1 MKLVSFGPRGA
12 ELPGVLVGHDLVLPL
27 PPLLR
32 ELGVS
37 RAGMTTV
44 VGLLPL
50 LRPLIDEAI
59 EARDRC
65 VDASRLRLGP
75 PVPDPQKIVVC
86 GVNYP
91 SQVEEARTATRGI
104 PPRRPPIALRPRTSL
119 AGPYDPIVRPPEA
132 RELDYEAELAVV
144 VGRAGRRVDRSE
156 GWAYVAGFMCAQ
168 DLGAH
173 DVIRG
178 DTDLA
183 PGYVQVT
190 RGKGFD
196 TFCPT
201 GPWLVTLDELPDPA
215 DLHLELW
222 VNGELRQDARTSEL
236 IVDVPGL
243 IEWVSS
249 SMTLA
254 PGDILLTGT
263 PAGCGIGF
271 DPPRF
276 LQHGDV
282 LRTSISGLGT
292 MENRVEDERIED
304 ERQPA

>member
-12 ELPGVLVGHDLVLPL
+12 ELPGVLVDGDALLPLL
-27 PPLLR
+27 PPLQ
-32 ELGVS
+32 EFGVGRS
-37 RAGMTTV
+37 GMSTV

-50 LRPLIDEAI
+50 LRPRIEEQVESGDGRI
-59 EARDRC
+59 EA
-65 VDASRLRLGP
+65 AALRLGP

-91 SQVEEARTATRGI
+91 SQVEEAKAATRGI

-119 AGPYDPIVRPPEA
+119 AGPYDPVIRPPEA

-144 VGRAGRRVDRSE
+144 VGRAGRRIARAD
-156 GWAYVAGFMCAQ
+156 GWSYVAGLMCAQ

-183 PGYVQVT
+183 PGYVQIT

-201 GPWLVTLDELPDPA
+201 GPWLVTLDELPDPG
-215 DLHLELW
+215 DLHLQGW

-263 PAGCGIGF
+263 PAGCGVGF

-276 LQHGDV
+276 LEHGDV
-282 LRTSISGLGT
+282 LRTAIAGLGT
-292 MENRVEDERIED
+292 MENRIED
-304 ERQPA
+304 ER

>member
-1 MKLVSFGPRGA
+1 MKLVSYGPRGA
-12 ELPGVLVGHDLVLPL
+12 ELPGVLAGSDVVPLLPL
-27 PPLLR
+27 L
-32 ELGVS
+32 EEVGVA
-37 RAGMTTV
+37 RGGMSAV
-44 VGLLPL
+44 VGLLRA
-50 LRPLIDEAI
+50 LRPRIEELI
-59 EARDRC
+59 RSGGGRL
-65 VDASRLRLGP
+65 DAAALRLGP

-91 SQVEEARTATRGI
+91 SQVEEARAVTRGI

-119 AGPYDPIVRPPEA
+119 AGPNDPVIRPPEA

-144 VGRAGRRVDRSE
+144 VGRAGRRIVRED
-156 GWAYVAGFMCAQ
+156 GWSYVAGLMCAQ

-201 GPWLVTLDELPDPA
+201 GPWLVTLDELPDPG
-215 DLHLELW
+215 DLHLQMW
-222 VNGELRQDARTSEL
+222 VNGELRQDASTSEL

-249 SMTLA
+249 SMTLT

-276 LQHGDV
+276 LEHGDV
-282 LRTSISGLGT
+282 MRTSISGLGT
-292 MENRVEDERIED
+292 MENRVEDERY
-304 ERQPA
+304 PV